1 MPFIKLNVEYMSLKY
16 PEPLLLFLKFVGD
29 LFCSVEMANGILIFS
44 RSITIFVTEN
54 ENGILRDEC

>member
-1 MPFIKLNVEYMSLKY
+1 MSLKY